1 MIPVVRIPADFILT
15 EYRDP
20 VWDLIS
26 RTIEKTKDFVLCL
39 YCEKVDDM
47 TAVANFVD
55 SHSEKLRIKTTIKIW
70 DICQRERVFL
80 DVPNGHNTKSRFT
93 VSQEGIE
100 GIIQA
105 MTFLA
110 DHFEFMGR
118 EKSGHP
124 VVKHQKR
131 NDSPNYDSIYK
142 K

>member
-20 VWDLIS
+20 VWELIIQTIS
-26 RTIEKTKDFVLCL
+26 RTKDFVLCF
-39 YCEKVDDM
+39 YCDEADDM

-55 SHSEKLRIKTTIKIW
+55 SHSDKLRIKTMIKIW
-70 DICQRERVFL
+70 DVCRKERVFL
-80 DVPNGHNTKSRFT
+80 DVPNGHVTEARFT
-93 VSQEGIE
+93 VTQSGIE

-105 MTFLA
+105 MTFLT
-110 DHFEFMGR
+110 DHFEFIGR
-118 EKSGHP
+118 DKTGHP
-124 VVKHQKR
+124 AVKHQKR